1 MRCIII
7 SLSMKLNIANG
18 NSVRRFFALLCWLVC
33 ICVALP
39 TLNSAKASPPDL
51 APSPSLGGIA
61 SLPRIGLETL
71 SINQLFDEDAASGA
85 GFARIAMEWVNIEPD
100 LTDPSE
106 FSWDYYDYLYAQLAA
121 RGITPL
127 VRVQKC
133 PPWACN
139 DANGP
144 ILDHSYNAFGQFM
157 SAVAE
162 RYSQPPYNVHFYE
175 FWNEP
180 DGAGGTNNQLGWGMH
195 PDKYVQM
202 LSKAYAAVKA
212 ADPQSVVIMG
222 GMAYDFWFQ
231 DGGPFNPDFLA
242 GVLDHGGAQYLDAIA
257 FHYYTNNIHGWAN
270 IGMKTD
276 AVRAVMNAHG
286 ANLPIV
292 STEGGLTSA
301 PEYGGSEAIQA
312 RYVVQMI
319 VHGSASGLSAITWFT
334 DRDVPN
340 PSPGLEIHAKSGL
353 LRSDNS
359 IKPAYTAM
367 QTFSAKIGSADY
379 LYKMGEAD
387 GVNGALEGYR
397 FRSKDGNKQVS
408 VVWNTSGSDVTMT
421 IPATQAGDLGA
432 VTSLLGNNIPP
443 LPGPGGTRLVTV
455 GRDPVYLEWNSLF
468 SDVPNGSTFY
478 PYVMCLVGNGVLS
491 GYIDGTFRPS
501 NNITRG
507 QIAKVVSNAANFTEP
522 VTTQT
527 FEDVPPGSTF
537 YSFVGRLASRNYTS
551 GYACGG
557 PGEPCGNGNL
567 PYFRPNAN
575 VTRGQV
581 AKIVSE
587 AAGYSDTPAGQQFED
602 VAVGSTFYTYAYR
615 LASRNIMSG
624 YACGGPGEPC
634 NPPNNLPY
642 FRPAS
647 TATRGQASKIV
658 GNTFFATCQP

>member
-1 MRCIII
+1 
-7 SLSMKLNIANG
+7 MKLNVING
-18 NSVRRFFALLCWLVC
+18 NSVRRWFVLLCWLVC
-33 ICVALP
+33 IGVALP
-39 TLNSAKASPPDL
+39 ALTAAKASTSKNPPQ
-51 APSPSLGGIA
+51 AIGIA
-61 SLPRIGLETL
+61 NFPRIGLETL
-71 SINQLFDEDAASGA
+71 AINQLLDEDAASGA
-85 GFARIAMEWVNIEPD
+85 GFARISMEWVNIEPD
-100 LTDPSE
+100 LMDPSE
-106 FSWDYYDYLYAQLAA
+106 FSWEYYDWLYAQLAA
-121 RGITPL
+121 RGLTPL

-139 DANGP
+139 DPNGP

-157 SAVAE
+157 SAVAA

-180 DGAGGTNNQLGWGMH
+180 DGAGGANNQFGWGTH

-202 LSKAYAAVKA
+202 LSKAYASVKA

-242 GVLDHGGAQYLDAIA
+242 GVLDNGGAQYLDAIA

-301 PEYGGSEAIQA
+301 SEYGGSEAIQA

-319 VHGSASGLSAITWFT
+319 VQGSASGLSGITWFI
-334 DRDVPN
+334 DRDLAN
-340 PSPGLEIHAKSGL
+340 PVPGLEIHAKSGL
-353 LRSDNS
+353 LRIDNS

-367 QTFSAKIGSADY
+367 QTFSAKIGSGDY
-379 LYKMGEAD
+379 LYRMGAAD
-387 GVNGALEGYR
+387 GVAGTLEGYR
-397 FRSKDGNKQVS
+397 FRSKNGNKQVS

-432 VTSLLGNNIPP
+432 ATSLLGSNLLIS
-443 LPGPGGTRLVTV
+443 PGPDGTRLITV
-455 GRDPVYLEWNSLF
+455 GLDPVYLEWNSLF

-478 PYVMCLVGNGVLS
+478 PYVMCLVGNGVLT
-491 GYIDGTFRPS
+491 GYSDGTFRPS

-507 QIAKVVSNAANFTEP
+507 QIAKVVSNAAGFTEP
-522 VTTQT
+522 ISTQT

-537 YSFVGRLASRNYTS
+537 YDFIG
-551 GYACGG
+551 
-557 PGEPCGNGNL
+557 
-567 PYFRPNAN
+567 
-575 VTRGQV
+575 
-581 AKIVSE
+581 
-587 AAGYSDTPAGQQFED
+587 
-602 VAVGSTFYTYAYR
+602 
-615 LASRNIMSG
+615 
-624 YACGGPGEPC
+624 
-634 NPPNNLPY
+634 
-642 FRPAS
+642 
-647 TATRGQASKIV
+647 
-658 GNTFFATCQP
+658 